1 MRTALVCVDR
11 TRARAQLVQAL
22 AAVAG
27 VEQVEGVERGSLV
40 ARYCRRPVDLVLVG
54 AEGAGGGLEVARR
67 LVAVCPDATILVL
80 GTPGSAACVSAAISA
95 GARGYLRWDAIGTE
109 LVAALAH
116 SVTTTAVLPKP
127 GPARRNPATQLTE
140 RELQVL
146 LGISDG
152 KSNAEIGRELFLATD
167 TVKTHTQ
174 RIFRK
179 LRVTDRAEA
188 VAHGFR
194 RGLLC

>member
-11 TRARAQLVQAL
+11 SRAREQLVQAL
-22 AAVAG
+22 AAVTG
-27 VEQVEGVERGSLV
+27 VERVEGVERGSLV
-40 ARYCRRPVDLVLVG
+40 ARYCHQPVDLVLVG
-54 AEGAGGGLEVARR
+54 AKGAGGGLEVARR
-67 LVAVCPDATILVL
+67 LVALHADATILVL
-80 GTPGSAACVSAAISA
+80 GRPGSAGCVSAAISA
-95 GARGYLRWDAIGTE
+95 GARGYLRWDAVGTD

-127 GPARRNPATQLTE
+127 GPTRRRPTSPLTE

-146 LGISDG
+146 LGMSDG
-152 KSNAEIGRELFLATD
+152 KSNAEIGHELFLATD
-167 TVKTHTQ
+167 TVKTHTR